1 MLNHSNLLGNEVY
14 RSEPFII
21 RGLRRFTQIVGRE
34 QLNQSVKP
42 VDRCLPMGIR
52 LRQRRHCLRIRA
64 ASRMKFGLRT
74 ILVGFCG
81 PESLRMNSDRQS
93 IKRLPR
99 QLISS

>member
-14 RSEPFII
+14 RSERFII
-21 RGLRRFTQIVGRE
+21 HRLRRFTQIVGRE
-34 QLNQSVKP
+34 QLNQSV
-42 VDRCLPMGIR
+42 DRCVLMGSR

-64 ASRMKFGLRT
+64 ASRMKLGLRT

-81 PESLRMNSDRQS
+81 AESLRLNSDRQS

-99 QLISS
+99 QLTSS